1 MHTGAFC
8 EEARSTQLGQ
18 MSSMNRHEVKLT
30 REQLYE
36 SVWTRP
42 TTHLAREFGISD
54 VALAKICKKLDVPK
68 PPPGYWRAV
77 EFGRRPAKPPLPELR
92 KGVPAYVDIR
102 PSANWLNNKALDPAA
117 LERIRT
123 IADPGDR
130 VSVARTLRNP
140 HPLVESTRLA
150 LSQGSVDGCGRLH
163 AREGAQCL
171 SVRVSKSSLHRAL
184 LIMDAV
190 LKSLEARGFSI
201 EIEIGK
207 QGSRTTR
214 VVVEGER
221 VNIYLWERADRSDCR
236 PDSDRADAWRPWQQ
250 RWEYSP
256 SGKLT
261 FVVDEHVCDDVQKR
275 WTDGKR
281 NTLEEQL
288 NGALAGIL
296 TIAELKRVRSLE
308 QAAEE
313 QRRIEAVRR
322 REVAE
327 RKRAEEQSR
336 INSLE
341 LAADAWFK
349 SQSLR
354 AFLDDFEKAV
364 ESETLPVNDGQS
376 AVRWLEWARRH
387 ADRIDPLANGDVGS
401 LIRGRTAKKED
412 S

>member
-1 MHTGAFC
+1 
-8 EEARSTQLGQ
+8 
-18 MSSMNRHEVKLT
+18 MNKREVNMT
-30 REQLYE
+30 REQLYA
-36 SVWTRP
+36 SVWTKP
-42 TTHLAREFGISD
+42 TTHLAQEFGISD
-54 VALAKICKKLDVPK
+54 VALAKICRKLDVPK

-77 EFGRRPAKPPLPELR
+77 EFGQHPPKPPLPKVRE
-92 KGVPAYVDIR
+92 GVPAYVVIR
-102 PSANWLNNKALDPAA
+102 ASATWLSNKALDPAA

-123 IADPGDR
+123 TTAPAGR
-130 VSVARTLRNP
+130 VFVARTLRNP

-150 LSQGSVDGCGRLH
+150 LSQGSVDDYGRLH
-163 AREGAQCL
+163 APAGAQCL
-171 SVRVSKSSLHRAL
+171 NVRVSNNSLRRAL

-190 LKSLEARGFSI
+190 LKSLEARGYSI

-207 QGSRTTR
+207 EGSRTTR

-221 VNIYLWERADRSDCR
+221 VDIYLWERADRSDSQ
-236 PDSDRADAWRPWQQ
+236 PDSDRADAWRTWQQ

-256 SGKLT
+256 SGNLT

-296 TIAELKRVRSLE
+296 TVAELKRVRSLE
-308 QAAEE
+308 QAADE
-313 QRRIEAVRR
+313 QRRIEAARR

-327 RKRAEEQSR
+327 HLRAEEQAR
-336 INSLE
+336 IRALE
-341 LAADAWFK
+341 SAADAWFTC
-349 SQSLR
+349 QNLR
-354 AFLDDFEKAV
+354 AFLDVCENAFASV
-364 ESETLPVNDGQS
+364 SLPAKDERS
-376 AVRWLEWARRH
+376 ALRWLEWARRH
-387 ADRIDPLANGDVGS
+387 TDRIDPLANGDVES